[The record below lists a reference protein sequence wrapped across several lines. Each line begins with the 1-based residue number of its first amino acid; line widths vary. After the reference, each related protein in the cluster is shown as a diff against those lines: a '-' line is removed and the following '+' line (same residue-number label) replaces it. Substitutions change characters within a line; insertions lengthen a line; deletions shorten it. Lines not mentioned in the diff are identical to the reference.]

1 MHGRHAIRYTRLT
14 RTAVSRLTMNNIRT
28 PAICLAVALLVAE
41 ARAQTA
47 VGVCDCL
54 PADGQ
59 PAADVLA
66 SHDAW
71 GNPTFIGGITNG
83 GPNSG
88 SVW

>member
-1 MHGRHAIRYTRLT
+1 MDRASVRAALFFALMTIATHA
-14 RTAVSRLTMNNIRT
+14 AGQ
-28 PAICLAVALLVAE
+28 P
-41 ARAQTA
+41 A
-47 VGVCDCL
+47 VGVCDCDPL
-54 PADGQ
+54 DGQ

>member
-1 MHGRHAIRYTRLT
+1 VSFSSIVV
-14 RTAVSRLTMNNIRT
+14 AVTFISV
-28 PAICLAVALLVAE
+28 PALAQDPA
-41 ARAQTA
+41 A
-47 VGVCDCL
+47 VCECE
-54 PADGQ
+54 PANGQ